1 MAKRGK
7 SAREKGA
14 AAEREFFAILNLF
27 LPENLRLKRELGQ
40 ARDGGADGKSAGVL
54 IEVKR
59 QENLRLY
66 SWLEQARKSAEN
78 SAENPYPV
86 VAFRRNHGQWR
97 CIVELSPLE
106 LAAFMRSTQDVDA
119 TVAEIERGISDL

>member
-1 MAKRGK
+1 MAGRGK
-7 SAREKGA
+7 SARDKGA

-86 VAFRRNHGQWR
+86 VAFRRNRGTWR
-97 CIVELSPLE
+97 CIVEMEPPE
-106 LAAFMRSTQDVDA
+106 LAAFMRCTQEIDDMA
-119 TVAEIERGISDL
+119 ADTVERIRDM